1 MKTIKGFKGFNWD
14 ECEGDESSLQY
25 SSPGED

>member
-1 MKTIKGFKGFNWD
+1 MKTKAGICFNWD

-25 SSPGED
+25 SSPDED